1 LSTRYVIEPDGSVVT
16 AVVRPR
22 LDDVGPIEV
31 TVTGEVELAGGDI
44 GGDPVHPGEITGR
57 VRITPARPGATTVE
71 IDLSTTR
78 PELAPHRED
87 PAGVDGDGEDTVVLL
102 GSATRPATEFGILG
116 SPLLNPTIVLSWR
129 LRLVPLS

>member
-1 LSTRYVIEPDGSVVT
+1 MGTYLVDPDRSVVT

-31 TVTGEVELAGGDI
+31 SVAGEVELAGG
-44 GGDPVHPGEITGR
+44 GEGDEAHPAEITGR
-57 VRITPARPGATTVE
+57 VRITPARPGAAVVE

-78 PELAPHRED
+78 PEIAPRRDDHVD
-87 PAGVDGDGEDTVVLL
+87 PDRDGDEVLL
-102 GSATRPATEFGILG
+102 GAATRPASQFGILG

-129 LRLVPLS
+129 LHLTPAA